1 MTGDPIAVGMIIFDA
16 APSVVADV
24 AVDTFERLAK
34 SLHPGN
40 KRQRYDVTLLQPSM
54 ETKEQTL
61 KTKDLSQESVGIR
74 ALTTSRQTFVARPME
89 CVLASSHLG
98 WPGPNLMTPCYRL
111 SAGGLLTLITR

>member
-1 MTGDPIAVGMIIFDA
+1 LDSLRKILKLASTMTGDPIAVGMIIFDA

-61 KTKDLSQESVGIR
+61 KTKDLSQNRWE
-74 ALTTSRQTFVARPME
+74 FAR
-89 CVLASSHLG
+89 
-98 WPGPNLMTPCYRL
+98 
-111 SAGGLLTLITR
+111 